1 MANVR
6 SARIWPNDKRGVDV
20 PNNTMQWTGERV
32 LPMNQQHDVRDLA
45 AHSSR
50 YIWAMRFC
58 VHKNVLDVAC
68 GEGYGTWILSW
79 AADYASGVDIN
90 KEAVEW
96 ANQCYRGMPGSR
108 VKYFVMDAENLY
120 WSPESVDVIVSFE
133 TIEHLVHPEALV
145 RSVYKLLKP
154 GGLFICSAPWNSGS
168 VFHVKDY
175 TKEDLQALV
184 STQFSTMEYFVQDV
198 GREMEIRQGET
209 PTSEHP
215 THIFVCRK

>member
-1 MANVR
+1 ML
-6 SARIWPNDKRGVDV
+6 
-20 PNNTMQWTGERV
+20 WTGERV
-32 LPMNQQHDVRDLA
+32 LPMMQQHDVRDVQQHA
-45 AHSSR
+45 AR
-50 YIWAMRFC
+50 YLFAMRFC

-90 KEAVEW
+90 KEAVDW
-96 ANQCYRGMPGSR
+96 ANRCYRTMPDSR
-108 VKYFVMDAENLY
+108 VRYDVMDAESLY
-120 WSPESVDVIVSFE
+120 WTPESLDVIVSFE

-145 RSVYKLLKP
+145 RSAYKLLKP

-168 VFHVKDY
+168 KYHIRDF

-198 GREMEIRQGET
+198 GREMEIRPNDT

-215 THIFVCRK
+215 THIFVCTK